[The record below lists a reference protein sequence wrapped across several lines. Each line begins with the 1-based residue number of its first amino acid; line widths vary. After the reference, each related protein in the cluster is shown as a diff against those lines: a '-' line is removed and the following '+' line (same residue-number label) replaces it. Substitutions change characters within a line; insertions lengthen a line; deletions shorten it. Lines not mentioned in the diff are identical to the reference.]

1 VALHL
6 ISLIAAR
13 FLQLFIFQFSP
24 TNSLYT
30 SINLTDCSLTSTSSV
45 TSLDSETEI
54 DNDCTTEGPSTADFD
69 SAITVNCIQQYLE
82 EQQVAWE
89 DVSSTGAVLSLDPP
103 KPIDHQMIC
112 DIQAIAGRLASK
124 ARQLLGKYSVL
135 AKINNDIV
143 CWVHQ
148 AEKGRERKAKK

>member
-1 VALHL
+1 MALHL

-45 TSLDSETEI
+45 TSLDEV
-54 DNDCTTEGPSTADFD
+54 DNSFTTEGPSTTDVD
-69 SAITVNCIQQYLE
+69 SAITVDCIQQYLE